1 MLGWPFENCVI
12 PEEVL
17 GGIWTWGQV
26 IIWEVFYEGSL
37 SPATSLNPT
46 PFPRHFLSVLCW
58 QLGALGWLLRS
69 GAIFPL
75 LSG

>member
-1 MLGWPFENCVI
+1 M
-12 PEEVL
+12 
-17 GGIWTWGQV
+17 WTWGQV
-26 IIWEVFYEGSL
+26 VIWEVFVRVV
-37 SPATSLNPT
+37 
-46 PFPRHFLSVLCW
+46 FPRLPFRTLPPPLLLPVLCW

>member
-1 MLGWPFENCVI
+1 MDLGPGSN
-12 PEEVL
+12 L
-17 GGIWTWGQV
+17 GSLC
-26 IIWEVFYEGSL
+26 EGSL
-37 SPATSLNPT
+37 SPATSFNPT
-46 PFPRHFLSVLCW
+46 PLLCYFLSVLCW